1 MAGIDSGIALGDSI
15 AKYPLNADEQ
25 QEIELWLNI
34 RAFSF
39 TRLKA
44 LRTLEIGEQKCNMWL
59 PMPTKME
66 TGTSISYNSGQ
77 ANEGKLTKA
86 INSVASIGS
95 IGDLFTG
102 VVGWFESVTGVANAI
117 GKRDMDQRE
126 SVFNGAGLR
135 SHSFDWTLVP
145 KDSASSARIFSM
157 AYRLNALAYPGAAA
171 QTSSMYH
178 PPLFTIGVFQG
189 SAGSNGK
196 GRTEWSMDP
205 QLCVLKSCSIDRSGA
220 GAAYSVGSNDFLPA
234 VWKISLEFTEFE
246 PLVRSMV
253 NDRLVSRSVSD
264 TVGLADAFIN
274 QI

>member
-126 SVFNGAGLR
+126 SVFNGAGACPVDCR
-135 SHSFDWTLVP
+135 AVPRLV
-145 KDSASSARIFSM
+145 KEARGRP
-157 AYRLNALAYPGAAA
+157 AVRPAL
-171 QTSSMYH
+171 H
-178 PPLFTIGVFQG
+178 
-189 SAGSNGK
+189 AGPA
-196 GRTEWSMDP
+196 RP
-205 QLCVLKSCSIDRSGA
+205 
-220 GAAYSVGSNDFLPA
+220 AAYEHAGGLDPS
-234 VWKISLEFTEFE
+234 TERRTSPVE
-246 PLVRSMV
+246 APPP
-253 NDRLVSRSVSD
+253 
-264 TVGLADAFIN
+264 DATGRR
-274 QI
+274 